1 MIIIYINKIYYKEIM
16 TFYKFGCETKK
27 KKKKKIILSYNYE
40 NLKLFM

>member
-27 KKKKKIILSYNYE
+27 KKKKKKKINK
-40 NLKLFM
+40 N